1 MPMMRKIAH
10 FAPAAA
16 ALLAAAAHAGQ
27 GGWTSDRA
35 LDRVASEARR
45 ACGGLAIATPGFLA
59 QSLAGLTE
67 SQACPHRPELAFR
80 LAEAMAANRWHAAD
94 GHQLLAELHRRGL
107 GTPASAAAADE
118 HLRRA
123 WLLVAPGAME
133 RPFPDP
139 AEARQWLARGET
151 IDFLRRHS
159 AHDGQAIRARLA
171 QALLARGG
179 PGDEA
184 EARRILA
191 SPEVAGSSVARLL
204 QARFDLAAPD
214 EATRAAALREIRSAA
229 RSGYDWGDAADL
241 IAELAGQRL
250 AAATSPGQRQ
260 EAIALLADAAF
271 APGSPHRDAFF
282 IAVRNA
288 NGGAEPASVPSD
300 EAAAL
305 RQALRAQLGSI
316 DYPAAALRA
325 EEQGRVSLRGLVDPA
340 GRIIFT
346 EPLSADQPP
355 RLVAGTRRH
364 FAQRQLPPVELGAAR
379 RGRYLWI
386 ELPALFFRLPAD

>member
-1 MPMMRKIAH
+1 MMRKFAH
-10 FAPAAA
+10 FAAAAA
-16 ALLAAAAHAGQ
+16 ALLAAAAHAGG
-27 GGWTSDRA
+27 GGWTSDRG

-59 QSLAGLTE
+59 QSLAGLVA
-67 SQACPHRPELAFR
+67 SQACPQRPDLAFR
-80 LAEAMAANRWHAAD
+80 LAEAMAANRWHAAE

-133 RPFPDP
+133 RPFRDP

-159 AHDGQAIRARLA
+159 AHARLA

-214 EATRAAALREIRSAA
+214 EATRAAALREIRTAA

-282 IAVRNA
+282 SAVRTANA
-288 NGGAEPASVPSD
+288 GAEPASVPSD

-325 EEQGRVSLRGLVDPA
+325 EEQGRVALRGLVDPA